1 MLALETQNRIRSFV
15 EECDATLNYL
25 QSDEISRQPE
35 SPFAPAGGVNLAV
48 RQCLLKLVDRSFE
61 LRVNEVQP
69 VTPAQAKFC
78 LDWATAIVYV
88 KQIRAWTIALL
99 KGGDRGTPEDK
110 GKVKSDDEG
119 GWILVSDALTQ
130 LPFLRNLNALY
141 KFADENPGKLRL
153 RPHPNHKQRH
163 QANAGDVLRLSKEY
177 SNKQFEAMGS
187 PGADS
192 LPSLTEESLAP
203 LAARLT
209 RVKAE
214 KRKK

>member
-1 MLALETQNRIRSFV
+1 MLTSEGELRCFLK
-15 EECDATLNYL
+15 ECDGALDYL

-48 RQCLLKLVDRSFE
+48 RQCLLKLVNRSFE

-69 VTPAQAKFC
+69 VTPAQALYC

-88 KQIRAWTIALL
+88 KQIRAWAVGLL
-99 KGGDRGTPEDK
+99 KGDDGDTPED
-110 GKVKSDDEG
+110 KVKSDDEG
-119 GWILVSDALTQ
+119 GWILISDALTQ
-130 LPFLRNLNALY
+130 LPFLKSLRALY
-141 KFADENPGKLRL
+141 KFADENPGKLHL
-153 RPHPNHKQRH
+153 RPHPKRKQRR

-187 PGADS
+187 PGANS

-203 LAARLT
+203 LAARLN

-214 KRKK
+214 KGKK